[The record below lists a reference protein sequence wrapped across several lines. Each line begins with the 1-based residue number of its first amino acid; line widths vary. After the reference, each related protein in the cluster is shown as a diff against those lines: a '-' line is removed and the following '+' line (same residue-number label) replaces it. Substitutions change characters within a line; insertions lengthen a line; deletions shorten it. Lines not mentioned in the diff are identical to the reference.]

1 MLTELPS
8 NWMEESARTKTME
21 PSALMLATESGRV
34 ATVSPTNRAEERS
47 TLLAPVEDSLSLT
60 VKMAELAA
68 NRTVGT
74 NSNMAAR
81 NGVLTKK
88 RKLHVQL
95 EIRCSHD
102 SEVERGGTITYEV
115 TNECSGRKAHGRF
128 GEAIRVDMGAGGWA
142 PHRDRP
148 DWR

>member
-8 NWMEESARTKTME
+8 NWMEESARTRTIE
-21 PSALMLATESGRV
+21 PSALRLATESGGG

-47 TLLAPVEDSLSLT
+47 TLFAPVEDSLSLT
-60 VKMAELAA
+60 VNMGELAA
-68 NRTVGT
+68 NRTVGA

-81 NGVLTKK
+81 SGVLTKK

-102 SEVERGGTITYEV
+102 SEVERAAQLRMWLPTSARG
-115 TNECSGRKAHGRF
+115 
-128 GEAIRVDMGAGGWA
+128 
-142 PHRDRP
+142 
-148 DWR
+148 